1 MKTSVVGS
9 FFKRAQVGNVVTV
22 WPPQCHPNNEL
33 VCLRQ
38 QTMPSAIFSFDKCWL
53 VWIFSALGHYLT
65 KSSKWTP
72 FKTIDKFIPDFN
84 SMSLTRPS
92 ICVNQEFIQLNPAIY
107 NPEMVVEKYF
117 IQSILFPFAINNPG
131 GRRVSKD
138 SKGSKP
144 RLISRITSCK
154 LDSDDDKASNGALL
168 CNISAICSVLGS
180 HPSLI
185 NS

>member
-1 MKTSVVGS
+1 MVQLWERRLMKTSVVGS

-117 IQSILFPFAINNPG
+117 NQYFFHLPLITQVVAACLKIQ
-131 GRRVSKD
+131 KD
-138 SKGSKP
+138 
-144 RLISRITSCK
+144 
-154 LDSDDDKASNGALL
+154 
-168 CNISAICSVLGS
+168 
-180 HPSLI
+180 PSPD
-185 NS
+185 